1 MVAMSSIAVIVG
13 GLAVLGAIAY
23 DGGDGAA
30 PAGDSA
36 GGAAAGCGASDMACE
51 AEGAIRTAERLAA
64 GTLHAAADGA
74 VVAAGLADEAIDVA
88 ADIGRDAAAD
98 VRQSQSGMHS
108 PIGQFARLN
117 AQGP

>member
-1 MVAMSSIAVIVG
+1 MVAMSSIAVVVG

-30 PAGDSA
+30 PAGDG

-98 VRQSQSGMHS
+98 VRESQSGLHS
-108 PIGQFARLN
+108 PIGQFSRLN

>member
-1 MVAMSSIAVIVG
+1 MVALSSIAVVVG

-30 PAGDSA
+30 PAGGD
-36 GGAAAGCGASDMACE
+36 GAAPAGCGASDMACE

-98 VRQSQSGMHS
+98 VRESQSGMHS
-108 PIGQFARLN
+108 PIGQFSRLN